1 MKSTLTLLSLLFFTN
16 IVGQENYL
24 YIENKGNTKCF
35 FDESNPL
42 SFLNMCKN
50 HFEQKTSVDEAYDIG
65 FYETNRYSDLDV
77 LSLQGRLETILI
89 VDMIGATNEE
99 ILVRD
104 RSLNQ
109 NFQEWFDSIVQ
120 MNHPPEESDLMLLDD
135 MQKADLEKRWIKAG
149 QGGSGFIYKSNYNL
163 YYSFENIKAILIDE
177 TYNAFFIKHKQ
188 RIVDNKIITEPYISA
203 AMKIPN
209 EFSTG
214 IGLQLNKSE
223 TKERWENMRNLA
235 LFGNPKTDFI
245 DIMNSTVRYD
255 SYLIEDSLHLENY
268 FALSPPENPDEF
280 SPFNFGT
287 KYFDTIFGLPETI
300 NIIDMYGA
308 VNEELLIREPNSNQ
322 DFHEWFDSIVQIN
335 YPPEYS
341 ELMLFDEKQKVDLEL
356 RWIEARAN
364 EGFVYTPNEVV
375 LKWWDFPNPS
385 AHAIGSYSLS
395 LYPTDGE
402 SDSDCTFEHLVWSID
417 NENIRFPMMAKYY
430 LDLQEKTV
438 EKFRKST
445 KTLKWVDLLLSEKAG
460 KIIPKS
466 EMDEKKFD
474 ELTGGLIKELIFNP

>member
-35 FDESNPL
+35 FDESDPL

-50 HFEQKTSVDEAYDIG
+50 DFVQNTTYLNGIG
-65 FYETNRYSDLDV
+65 YYESKLYPDLEM
-77 LSLQGRLETILI
+77 LSTWGRPETILI
-89 VDMIGATNEE
+89 VDMFGATNEE

-104 RSLNQ
+104 PSSNQ

-120 MNHPPEESDLMLLDD
+120 MNTSPEESELMLLDD

-163 YYSFENIKAILIDE
+163 YYSFKNIKAILIDQE
-177 TYNAFFIKHKQ
+177 YNAFFIKHKQ
-188 RIVDNKIITEPYISA
+188 RVSNNEIINEPYISA

-214 IGLQLNKSE
+214 IGVQLNKSE
-223 TKERWENMRNLA
+223 TKELWENMRNLK
-235 LFGNPKTDFI
+235 LYGKETPDLE
-245 DIMNSTVRYD
+245 DEVRYHSHLD
-255 SYLIEDSLHLENY
+255 DSLFSLKDSY
-268 FALSPPENPDEF
+268 FALSHRIYSIQNESYSE
-280 SPFNFGT
+280 FNFGT
-287 KYFDTIFGLPETI
+287 KYFDTIVGGPETI
-300 NIIDMYGA
+300 LIVDMFGA
-308 VNEELLIREPNSNQ
+308 TNEEILVRDPSSNM
-322 DFHEWFDSIVQIN
+322 DFQGWFDSIVQLN
-335 YPPEYS
+335 YPPEES
-341 ELMLFDEKQKVDLEL
+341 DLMLFDAKQKADLHL

-364 EGFVYTPNEVV
+364 VNGFIQRPNEVV

-385 AHAIGSYSLS
+385 AHAIGSYYLS

-417 NENIRFPMMAKYY
+417 NENIRFPVMSISNIE
-430 LDLQEKTV
+430 LQEKTV
-438 EKFRKST
+438 EKFQKST

-474 ELTGGLIKELIFNP
+474 QLTGGLIKELIFNP

>member
-16 IVGQENYL
+16 IVGQENYV

-35 FDESNPL
+35 FDESDPL

-50 HFEQKTSVDEAYDIG
+50 DFVQKTAVDDTYDIG

-89 VDMIGATNEE
+89 VDMFGATNEE

-120 MNHPPEESDLMLLDD
+120 MNHPPEESELMLLDEI
-135 MQKADLEKRWIKAG
+135 QKADLELRWSKAG
-149 QGGSGFIYKSNYNL
+149 YSGFLTKSNYNL
-163 YYSFENIKAILIDE
+163 YYSFENIKAILIDQA
-177 TYNAFFIKHKQ
+177 YNAFFIKHKQ
-188 RIVDNKIITEPYISA
+188 RIVDNEIITQPYISA

-214 IGLQLNKSE
+214 IGVQLNKSE
-223 TKERWENMRNLA
+223 TKERWENMRNIA
-235 LFGNPKTDFI
+235 LFGNAHPDTKDDF
-245 DIMNSTVRYD
+245 RYD
-255 SYLIEDSLHLENY
+255 FYLTDSLHLENY

-280 SPFNFGT
+280 SRFNFGT

-300 NIIDMYGA
+300 NIIDMYGE
-308 VNEELLIREPNSNQ
+308 VNEALLIREPNSNQ

-341 ELMLFDEKQKVDLEL
+341 DLMLFDEKQKVDLEL

-385 AHAIGSYSLS
+385 AHAVGLYSLS
-395 LYPTDGE
+395 LYPRDGE
-402 SDSDCTFEHLVWSID
+402 SDSDCTFGGLVWSID
-417 NENIRFPMMAKYY
+417 NENIRFPMMEISN
-430 LDLQEKTV
+430 LEFQEKTV
-438 EKFRKST
+438 EKFQKST

-460 KIIPKS
+460 KRIPKS
-466 EMDEKKFD
+466 EMDEKKFN
-474 ELTGGLIKELIFNP
+474 ELTGGFPEELILNL

>member
-16 IVGQENYL
+16 IVGQENYV

-35 FDESNPL
+35 FDESDPL

-50 HFEQKTSVDEAYDIG
+50 HFEQKTAVDDTYDIG

-89 VDMIGATNEE
+89 VDMFGATNEE

-104 RSLNQ
+104 PSLNQ

-120 MNHPPEESDLMLLDD
+120 MNYPPEESELMLLDEI
-135 MQKADLEKRWIKAG
+135 QKADLELRWIKAPRS
-149 QGGSGFIYKSNYNL
+149 SGFIIKSNYNL
-163 YYSFENIKAILIDE
+163 YYSFENIKAILIDQE
-177 TYNAFFIKHKQ
+177 YNAFFIKHKQ
-188 RIVDNKIITEPYISA
+188 RISNNKIINEPYISA

-214 IGLQLNKSE
+214 IGVQLNKSE
-223 TKERWENMRNLA
+223 RKERWENMRNIA
-235 LFGNPKTDFI
+235 LFGNAKTDFY

-268 FALSPPENPDEF
+268 FALSSPVNPDEF

-287 KYFDTIFGLPETI
+287 KYFDTAYGGPATI
-300 NIIDMYGA
+300 NITDMFGA
-308 VNEELLIREPNSNQ
+308 FNQEFLIREPNSNQ

-335 YPPEYS
+335 YPPEES
-341 ELMLFDEKQKVDLEL
+341 ELMLFDEIQKADLEL
-356 RWIEARAN
+356 GWMKSRAY

-385 AHAIGSYSLS
+385 AHAVGLYSLS

-402 SDSDCTFEHLVWSID
+402 SDSDCTFGGLVWSID
-417 NENIRFPMMAKYY
+417 NENIRFPMMGISN
-430 LDLQEKTV
+430 LEFQEKTV
-438 EKFRKST
+438 EKFQKST

-460 KIIPKS
+460 KRIPKS
-466 EMDEKKFD
+466 EMNEKKFD
-474 ELTGGLIKELIFNP
+474 QLTGGLIKELIFNP

>member
-1 MKSTLTLLSLLFFTN
+1 
-16 IVGQENYL
+16 
-24 YIENKGNTKCF
+24 
-35 FDESNPL
+35 
-42 SFLNMCKN
+42 MCKN
-50 HFEQKTSVDEAYDIG
+50 HFEQKTFVYDTYDIG

-89 VDMIGATNEE
+89 VDMFGATNEE
-99 ILVRD
+99 ILFRD

-109 NFQEWFDSIVQ
+109 NFNEWFDSIVQ
-120 MNHPPEESDLMLLDD
+120 MNHPPEESDLMLLDEI
-135 MQKADLEKRWIKAG
+135 QKADLELRWSKAVY
-149 QGGSGFIYKSNYNL
+149 SGFITKSNYNL
-163 YYSFENIKAILIDE
+163 YYSFENIKAILIDQA
-177 TYNAFFIKHKQ
+177 YNAFFIKHKQ
-188 RIVDNKIITEPYISA
+188 RIIDNEIINEPYISA

-214 IGLQLNKSE
+214 IGVKLNKSE

-235 LFGNPKTDFI
+235 LFGNAKTDFF

-268 FALSPPENPDEF
+268 FALSSPENPDEF

-287 KYFDTIFGLPETI
+287 KYFDTAYGGPATIIIADMFGA
-300 NIIDMYGA
+300 Y
-308 VNEELLIREPNSNQ
+308 NEEFLIREPNSNQ

-335 YPPEYS
+335 YPPEES
-341 ELMLFDEKQKVDLEL
+341 ELMLFDEIQKADLEL
-356 RWIEARAN
+356 GWMKARTN
-364 EGFVYTPNEVV
+364 EGFIYRPNEVI

-402 SDSDCTFEHLVWSID
+402 CDSDCTFEHLVWSID

-430 LDLQEKTV
+430 LELQEKTI
-438 EKFRKST
+438 EKFQKST

-460 KIIPKS
+460 KRIPKS
-466 EMDEKKFD
+466 EMDEKKFNQ
-474 ELTGGLIKELIFNP
+474 LTGGLIKELIFNP

>member
-16 IVGQENYL
+16 IVGQENYV
-24 YIENKGNTKCF
+24 YIENKGKTKCF
-35 FDESNPL
+35 FDESDPL

-50 HFEQKTSVDEAYDIG
+50 DFVQKTAVDDTYDIG

-89 VDMIGATNEE
+89 VDMFGATNEE

-120 MNHPPEESDLMLLDD
+120 MNHPPEESELMLLDEI
-135 MQKADLEKRWIKAG
+135 QEADLELRWSKAG
-149 QGGSGFIYKSNYNL
+149 YSGFLTKSNYNL
-163 YYSFENIKAILIDE
+163 YYSFENIKAILIDQA
-177 TYNAFFIKHKQ
+177 YNAFFIKHKQ
-188 RIVDNKIITEPYISA
+188 RIVDNEIITQPYISA

-214 IGLQLNKSE
+214 IGVQLNKSE
-223 TKERWENMRNLA
+223 TKERWENMRNIA
-235 LFGNPKTDFI
+235 LFGNAHPDTKDDF
-245 DIMNSTVRYD
+245 RYD
-255 SYLIEDSLHLENY
+255 FYLTDSLHLENY

-280 SPFNFGT
+280 SRFNFGT

-300 NIIDMYGA
+300 NIIDMYGE

-341 ELMLFDEKQKVDLEL
+341 DLMLFDEKQKVDLEL

-375 LKWWDFPNPS
+375 LK
-385 AHAIGSYSLS
+385 
-395 LYPTDGE
+395 
-402 SDSDCTFEHLVWSID
+402 
-417 NENIRFPMMAKYY
+417 
-430 LDLQEKTV
+430 
-438 EKFRKST
+438 
-445 KTLKWVDLLLSEKAG
+445 
-460 KIIPKS
+460 
-466 EMDEKKFD
+466 
-474 ELTGGLIKELIFNP
+474 